1 MTAQEFEASRPQFW
15 RLTEDTIEMARLVLV
30 EGHSQSDVA
39 RKYELTRQRVSLAV
53 KQVLTAVEEIPNG
66 WVKLEIWLPPAMAS
80 KVRDMAQRPGN
91 QVLAVADRR
100 DAPVN
105 NKTAKIMLHERQV
118 LAGMQRVQASWT
130 CAVSSCRNGLR
141 PESMASPGRARTGL
155 S

>member
-1 MTAQEFEASRPQFW
+1 MVEPKMTAQEFEASRPHFW

-80 KVRDMAQRPGN
+80 KVRDMAQKARQSSSG
-91 QVLAVADRR
+91 RR
-100 DAPVN
+100 RSA
-105 NKTAKIMLHERQV
+105 RR
-118 LAGMQRVQASWT
+118 AGEQQDSENHA
-130 CAVSSCRNGLR
+130 A
-141 PESMASPGRARTGL
+141 
-155 S
+155 